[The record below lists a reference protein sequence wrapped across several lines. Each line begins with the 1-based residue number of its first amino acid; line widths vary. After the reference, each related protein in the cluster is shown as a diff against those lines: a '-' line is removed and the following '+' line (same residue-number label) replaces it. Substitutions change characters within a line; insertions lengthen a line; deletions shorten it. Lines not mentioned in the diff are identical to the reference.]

1 MEIYMQR
8 RTVEDNAEQE
18 KYKKE
23 KYIEHKKEKTSV

>member
-1 MEIYMQR
+1 MQR

-23 KYIEHKKEKTSV
+23 KGIERKKEKTFM